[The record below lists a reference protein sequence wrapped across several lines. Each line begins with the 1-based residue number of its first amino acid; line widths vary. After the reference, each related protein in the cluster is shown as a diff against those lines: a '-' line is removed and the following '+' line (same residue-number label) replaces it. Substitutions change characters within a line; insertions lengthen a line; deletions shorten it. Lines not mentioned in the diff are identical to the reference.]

1 MKISYKWLREYVN
14 TKVCPESIASQ
25 LTMAG
30 HEVVLAEERPGDTV
44 FDIEVT
50 PNRPDCLSHI
60 GIAREITAVTGKR
73 LKPVHISPLKAQGHA
88 KALKIVRENKAAC
101 PLYTMRVLNNAQ
113 AAPSPKWLMNK
124 LCSIGLNPINN
135 IVDITNF
142 VLFETGHP
150 LHAFDLDKIAGNEI
164 IIRNAISGESILTVD
179 NIERKLKPQMLV
191 IADKSGPIAIAGIM
205 GGKNSSIT
213 DTTKNIILE
222 SAYFD
227 PVSIRRASFALD
239 LSTDSS
245 YRFERGADLC
255 NVAFSSHRAASL
267 MCGLAKARAGVFSS
281 SGNMVCHFPS
291 IALRTSYLNKILG
304 TSLKPAEIRQIL
316 LRLGYKIKGSPIM
329 HVVAPSYRSDTKREA
344 DLIEEVARVHGYDK
358 IKPVPAVII
367 TTHQDNAAKAF
378 MSKRS
383 LARTTLVS
391 SGFSEA
397 ISYSLISKTLIQNI
411 LWADDDCV
419 RIKNPLSKEQEIMRP
434 SLLPGVIR
442 AAAYNISRQVYDIK
456 LFELSNVYFKHAK
469 EYKEELYLALAVFEK
484 AHSVDVKGM
493 PEQGLFRLKGA
504 IANLA
509 ETLDVKDIVFDK
521 TASSVFSPDCSVA
534 VFSGNKMLGSMG
546 RLKNELAC
554 DFNIT
559 GFLFAAEI
567 NFTQLVLSAHPQRRY
582 KPLPRFPYTY
592 RDISF
597 AVDTCI
603 EYKEIESL
611 IKRTG
616 GKLVEE
622 IELLSQYRGKQIEED
637 KKSLAMRITFRCK
650 DKTLSQE
657 EIVVIDTAIRKGLV
671 ETFNAVLR

>member
-14 TKVCPESIASQ
+14 TKVCPESIANQ

-30 HEVVLAEERPGDTV
+30 HEAVLIEDRPGDTV

-60 GIAREITAVTGKR
+60 GIAREIAAVTGKR
-73 LKPVHISPLKAQGHA
+73 LKPVRIILPKAQRHA
-88 KALKIVRENKAAC
+88 KAFKIVRENKAAC
-101 PLYTMRVLNNAQ
+101 PLYTMRVLNNAK
-113 AAPSPKWLMNK
+113 AAPSPKWLISK

-135 IVDITNF
+135 IVDVTNF

-150 LHAFDLDKIAGNEI
+150 LHAFDLDKITGNEI
-164 IIRNAISGESILTVD
+164 IIRNAMPGESILTVD
-179 NIERKLKPQMLV
+179 NIKRKLKPHILV
-191 IADKSGPIAIAGIM
+191 IADKSGPIAIAGVM

-213 DTTKNIILE
+213 DKTKNIILE

-227 PVSIRRASFALD
+227 PVSIRRASFALG

-245 YRFERGADLC
+245 YRFERGADLH
-255 NVAFSSHRAASL
+255 NVASSSHRAASL
-267 MCGLAKARAGVFSS
+267 ICGLAKAQAGVFSE
-281 SGNMVCHFPS
+281 SGDTACHFPS
-291 IALRTSYLNKILG
+291 ITLRTSYLNKILG

-316 LRLGYKIKGSPIM
+316 LRLGYKIKGAPIM
-329 HVVAPSYRSDTKREA
+329 HVVAPSYRGDTKREA

-358 IKPVPAVII
+358 IKPVPAAII
-367 TTHQDNAAKAF
+367 TTRQDDTTKAF

-397 ISYSLISKTLIQNI
+397 VSYSLISKALIQSI

-434 SLLPGVIR
+434 SLLPGVIK

-469 EYKEELYLALAVFEK
+469 QYKEELYLALAVFEK
-484 AHSVDVKGM
+484 AHSVDAKGM
-493 PEQGLFRLKGA
+493 PEQGFFRLKGA
-504 IANLA
+504 IAALA
-509 ETLDVKDIVFDK
+509 EALGVKDIGFEK
-521 TASSVFSPDCSVA
+521 TTSSIFSPDCSIA
-534 VFSGNKMLGSMG
+534 VLSGHKMLGSMG

-554 DFNIT
+554 DFNIA
-559 GFLFAAEI
+559 GSLFAAEV
-567 NFTQLVLSAHPQRRY
+567 NFTQLVLSAHPQRCY

-597 AVDTCI
+597 AVDTRI

-616 GKLVEE
+616 GRLVEE
-622 IELLSQYRGKQIEED
+622 VELLSQYHGKQIEEG
-637 KKSLAMRITFRCK
+637 KKSLAIRVIFRCK
-650 DKTLSQE
+650 DKTMSEE
-657 EIVVIDTAIRKGLV
+657 EIAVVDAAVRKGL
-671 ETFNAVLR
+671 EKTFNAILR